1 MFANIL
7 FYLLTEYTMSMMPYD
22 AKPMDL
28 SFIDES
34 NKKPSFSTSTLKNN
48 IEGKTKKQTPSTT
61 YSS

>member
-1 MFANIL
+1 
-7 FYLLTEYTMSMMPYD
+7 MSMMPYD

-48 IEGKTKKQTPSTT
+48 TEGKTKKQTPSTT